1 VKILVTGASG
11 LVGRELCYVAEKEG
25 HKVYSAYHKVKPE
38 FGEAIEL
45 DITSRESVRKAV
57 LAIRPDCIVHLA
69 ALTDVDRCEIEKE
82 EARRINAYSTEL
94 IAKEANA
101 QSTFLIYVSTDYV
114 FDGKKGLYGEEDNP
128 EPINYYATTKLM
140 GEHSVRD
147 FAAEW
152 CIARTST
159 PFGRHPNRISFPQ
172 FVIERLSKGQEIKVV
187 EDQYTSPTSTNNL
200 AHMLLEIAKRR
211 INGYVHV
218 SGATRISRLELALLV
233 AERRG
238 LGKESITAVPMDSMG
253 WRAKRPRDS
262 SLSVKKATSLLKNKP
277 KEILESI
284 NEFLHTNG

>member
-11 LVGRELCYVAEKEG
+11 LIGRELCYVAEKEG

-69 ALTDVDRCEIEKE
+69 ALTDVDRCEIEKD
-82 EARRINAYSTEL
+82 EARKLNAYSTEL

-101 QSTFLIYVSTDYV
+101 LSTFLIYVSTDYV
-114 FDGKKGLYGEEDNP
+114 FDGEKGLYGEEDNP
-128 EPINYYATTKLM
+128 EPINYYGITKLM

-159 PFGRHPNRISFPQ
+159 PFGRHPNRISFPK

-187 EDQYTSPTSTNNL
+187 EDQYTSPTSTSNL
-200 AHMLLEIAKRR
+200 ALMLLEIAERR
-211 INGYVHV
+211 IKGYMHV

>member
-1 VKILVTGASG
+1 MKILVTGASG
-11 LVGRELCYVAEKEG
+11 LIGRELCYVAEKEG

-45 DITSRESVRKAV
+45 DITNRESVRRAV
-57 LAIRPDCIVHLA
+57 QDKRPEWMVHLA
-69 ALTDVDRCEIEKE
+69 TLTDVDRCEIEKK

-114 FDGKKGLYGEEDNP
+114 FDGEKGLYREEDNP
-128 EPINYYATTKLM
+128 EPINYYGTTKLM

-159 PFGRHPNRISFPQ
+159 PFGRHPNRISFPK
-172 FVIERLSKGQEIKVV
+172 FVIERLSKGQGIKVV
-187 EDQYTSPTSTNNL
+187 EDQYTSPTSTSNL
-200 AHMLLEIAKRR
+200 ALMLLEIAERR
-211 INGYVHV
+211 INGYVHA

-233 AERRG
+233 AEKMNLRRE
-238 LGKESITAVPMDSMG
+238 LITATRMESMG

-284 NEFLHTNG
+284 EEFLHANA

>member
-11 LVGRELCYVAEKEG
+11 LIGRELCYVAEKEG

-45 DITSRESVRKAV
+45 DITNRESVRRAV
-57 LAIRPDCIVHLA
+57 QDKRPDCIVHLA

-82 EARRINAYSTEL
+82 EARKINAYSTEL
-94 IAKEANA
+94 IAKAANA

-128 EPINYYATTKLM
+128 EPINYYGTTKLM

-159 PFGRHPNRISFPQ
+159 PFGRHPNRVSFPQ
-172 FVIERLSKGQEIKVV
+172 FVIERLSKGQEIRVV
-187 EDQYTSPTSTNNL
+187 EDQHTSPTSTSNL
-200 AHMLLEIAKRR
+200 ARMLLEIAERR
-211 INGYVHV
+211 IKGYMHV

-233 AERRG
+233 AERMSLR
-238 LGKESITAVPMDSMG
+238 KELITAVPMDSMK
-253 WRAKRPRDS
+253 WRAKRPKDS
-262 SLSVKKATSLLKNKP
+262 SLSVKKAKSLLKNKP
-277 KEILESI
+277 KEIRQAI
-284 NEFLHTNG
+284 DEFLHTHR